1 MKKRVM
7 ALTLSLSLVAGL
19 LSGCGGAAE
28 TPAPES
34 KSPDPAPV
42 ES

>member
-19 LSGCGGAAE
+19 LRASL
-28 TPAPES
+28 PIPPPWS
-34 KSPDPAPV
+34 LRLPPLLWRI
-42 ES
+42 